1 MRRAVFAH
9 SPRDPLLSCPVD
21 RGTRVFWAL
30 IIVLLSASAFF
41 GVSAQSRRA
50 ALKPTQELVSG
61 DVVSVTSVVDGDT
74 VVVKSDGGSR
84 TTVRLVGIKTFDA
97 TQKFDNAARFGA
109 LAIDSLRRLT
119 ENQPVRLVLAEPPR
133 DRHGRTLAH
142 LYVGEVDVALE
153 LVKAGLALTYP
164 VYPFPGL
171 PIYAEEQA
179 HAHGE
184 RRGLWADPA
193 VAKRAE
199 LLELQWRKERQ

>member
-1 MRRAVFAH
+1 M
-9 SPRDPLLSCPVD
+9 D

-109 LAIDSLRRLT
+109 LAIDS
-119 ENQPVRLVLAEPPR
+119 
-133 DRHGRTLAH
+133 
-142 LYVGEVDVALE
+142 
-153 LVKAGLALTYP
+153 
-164 VYPFPGL
+164 
-171 PIYAEEQA
+171 
-179 HAHGE
+179 
-184 RRGLWADPA
+184 
-193 VAKRAE
+193 
-199 LLELQWRKERQ
+199 